1 MIKIMPRIIKTFIL
15 ILLFSI
21 FINYTSYP
29 QLQQV
34 ISKSYKLKYRHTE
47 DFIPLIQALI
57 SKKGSIQESKEMN
70 MIIVK
75 DYPANIIQ
83 IDSLIFKNDRPLKQ
97 VIVTVQLF
105 LCSKVNDNPVPPEF
119 SDIRKLTEGFY
130 DFNTFEKIDRCLI
143 TSQENSTTSF
153 VFAGEK
159 YSLFFTLDYIEENE
173 KVVKF
178 RNFILTEIDK
188 DIMGRIERKIF
199 ETSSKIP
206 DGIQIILS
214 ASKYKNTD
222 KTIVVIVGVK
232 IS

>member
-1 MIKIMPRIIKTFIL
+1 MAKIIKTFIV
-15 ILLFSI
+15 ISLLSI
-21 FINYTSYP
+21 FINYASYP
-29 QLQQV
+29 QIQQV
-34 ISKSYKLKYRHTE
+34 VSKSYKLKYRHTE

-57 SKKGSIQESKEMN
+57 SKKGKIQESKEMN

-75 DYPANIIQ
+75 DYPANITQ
-83 IDSLIFKNDRPLKQ
+83 IDSLILKNDRSLKQ

-119 SDIRKLTEGFY
+119 SDIRKLTEEFY
-130 DFNTFEKIDRCLI
+130 DFNTFEKIDKCLI
-143 TSQENSTTSF
+143 TSQENSSTSF

-159 YSLFFTLDYIEENE
+159 YSLSFTLDYIEENE

-178 RNFILTEIDK
+178 RNFTLTEVDK
-188 DIMGRIERKIF
+188 DIMGKIERNIF

-206 DGIQIILS
+206 HGTQTILS

-222 KTIVVIVGVK
+222 KTLVVIVGVK